1 MKQIRTERDELKER
15 LNNNSMEIT
24 RLRERNVIIDHQNFV
39 LRQMRQKHRGRK
51 LKKYQIN
58 KNGSTIT
65 NKRGHRPTVPA
76 KLRYRR
82 QRTTHRTV
90 LNHGRSW

>member
-1 MKQIRTERDELKER
+1 
-15 LNNNSMEIT
+15 MEVS
-24 RLRERNVIIDHQNFV
+24 RLRERNVIIDRQNFV
-39 LRQMRQKHRGRK
+39 LRQMRQKQRGRK

-65 NKRGHRPTVPA
+65 NRKAHRPTVPA